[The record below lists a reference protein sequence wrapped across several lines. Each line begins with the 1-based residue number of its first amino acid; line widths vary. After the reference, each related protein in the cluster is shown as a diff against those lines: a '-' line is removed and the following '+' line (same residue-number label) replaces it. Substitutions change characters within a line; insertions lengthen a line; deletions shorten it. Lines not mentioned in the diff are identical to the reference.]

1 LGAIDAVGVFVLRA
15 AIANRRYVMRLTTR
29 QIEHTLDQIEAQPIP
44 EDNPVIP
51 QLSKAYGDHTFFL
64 DREGL
69 NIVETLDDPEEGETA
84 TVVRLGSWAD
94 ANHTTLA
101 THEPQVTD
109 VTVDVGPEK

>member
-1 LGAIDAVGVFVLRA
+1 
-15 AIANRRYVMRLTTR
+15 MRLTTR

-51 QLSKAYGDHTFFL
+51 QLSRVFGDHTFFL
-64 DREGL
+64 DGEGL
-69 NIVETLDDPEEGETA
+69 NIVETIDNPDHDSETA
-84 TVVRLGSWAD
+84 TVVKLGSWAD

-109 VTVDVGPEK
+109 VVVEVGPEK

>member
-1 LGAIDAVGVFVLRA
+1 MAT
-15 AIANRRYVMRLTTR
+15 RRCVMRLTTR

-44 EDNPVIP
+44 EDNPVVP
-51 QLSKAYGDHTFFL
+51 QLSRAYGDHTFFL

-69 NIVETLDDPEEGETA
+69 NIVETIDDPELGGETA
-84 TVVRLGSWAD
+84 TIVKLGSWAD

-109 VTVDVGPEK
+109 VVVDVGPEK